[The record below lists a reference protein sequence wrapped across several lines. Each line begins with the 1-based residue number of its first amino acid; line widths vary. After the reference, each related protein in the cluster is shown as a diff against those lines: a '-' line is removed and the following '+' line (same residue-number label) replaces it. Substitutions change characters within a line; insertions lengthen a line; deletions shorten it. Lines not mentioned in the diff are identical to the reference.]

1 MIEYSIVISM
11 TYLYE
16 VSSRY
21 DIGKT
26 VEIEL
31 QDFKGFAGIRTAAN
45 SPAAGHQPTLQMGR
59 NRGTRGAKNR
69 LTQQQRSGDRPLPEE
84 RGRHSNRNRR
94 NNKSHQLHEQ
104 KACRDVR
111 DHVVIYR
118 QRELSVDNYSRQK
131 DCLKIYIFILMIEY
145 SIVISMTYLYEVSSR
160 YDIGKTV
167 DIELQDFKSF
177 AGIRTA
183 ANSPAAGH
191 QPTLQMER
199 NRGTRGAKKRLTQQ
213 QRSRDR
219 PLPEERGRHS
229 NRNRRNNKSHQLHEQ
244 KACRD
249 VRDHVVITGNRRHD
263 SSARNCRRVGRR
275 QPRDE
280 PVTNNLAMLCG
291 PLHIKGMATTCGGGL
306 HPAVD

>member
-167 DIELQDFKSF
+167 DIELQDFK
-177 AGIRTA
+177 
-183 ANSPAAGH
+183 
-191 QPTLQMER
+191 
-199 NRGTRGAKKRLTQQ
+199 
-213 QRSRDR
+213 
-219 PLPEERGRHS
+219 
-229 NRNRRNNKSHQLHEQ
+229 
-244 KACRD
+244 ACRD
-249 VRDHVVITGNRRHD
+249 VRDHVVITGNSPQPLPIIATTRWALMRLI
-263 SSARNCRRVGRR
+263 SPRLRCSAS
-275 QPRDE
+275 P
-280 PVTNNLAMLCG
+280 LAT
-291 PLHIKGMATTCGGGL
+291 IKGLYTKPFRYTNTDINSTVMMGTNLVIIGKTL
-306 HPAVD
+306 STIQKRFHYTFLDHLI